1 MSTPLKIQIIVDDDG
16 SVKVRKFGQEAE
28 KAGRKG
34 ETSFKKTGKSLDDMN
49 RKTASATSH
58 VLKLAAAAVSIG
70 ALYIAFKKVIG
81 ALEEYTS
88 LAGVQT
94 SAETRLASV
103 LNATGYAAGYNIDQL
118 KAMAGAMQLATTTGD
133 EVTLKGMAILATF
146 KQIRGEGFERATMA
160 ALDMAEVME
169 GDLKGSIVMIGKA
182 LNDPIAN
189 LSAMTRA
196 GVQFTAGQKDMIK
209 QLWETGETMAAQ
221 AIILS
226 ELESQFGGAAKAAR
240 DIFPG
245 ALKAT
250 QNALGDVKEEIGFII
265 VKNQYFVESLDIV
278 EEWLI
283 DLGAE
288 IRANREDFQD
298 LAKDGV
304 LNLVDAITLGVTA
317 VGMMIT
323 SLKSLSGYSLLLEE
337 VWLKMKEINIL
348 IADPLGN
355 DKIWQQMLLEVKQ
368 AQVDVANAQVK
379 LAESLEGSD
388 AATVAVVKRLQE
400 LRDKL
405 AGVGVNGVE
414 VAGTL
419 DTVVVQGIKDA
430 GDAAKQSKKDL
441 EAFAQAMNTINN
453 ISTDDWFDWEGLD
466 RFKRDLKW
474 LNSEQFAASVAIE
487 WEDPEVNIKGLSS
500 SLNDLFEQ
508 ASGSFD
514 GQSFG
519 DSLAQGINNAV
530 ISMQELLSMYEKQA
544 KIIPEI
550 AKARQEAEAI
560 SDLDKR
566 AKALA
571 QINDIETAMITS
583 QLSGYRQLF
592 GTTSQLF
599 DENSKEREAMH
610 NMEMAMAVAEIAMSM
625 QKQIAI
631 IATYFTQEA
640 AAKGAAVTNAIT
652 GITAQASVPVG
663 GFALVAAMTALM
675 AGVLSI
681 GGIAFGGG
689 GGASVSATP
698 ALPSSTVLG
707 AAAGTGSESIA
718 NAYEMLE
725 EFHAEE
731 YAALRDIYGELQ
743 DLNQNITGLVTAIVK
758 GGLEFFNQS
767 ATTVETTRWESIGSA
782 SSMAFLDPVIGKIYE
797 YIGGMLFGGDVTTTP
812 LYGGISVADVSIS
825 DVLADMELDVR
836 QYQNWLKETEGGLF
850 GGGGSEY
857 WTEVQAASDEVT
869 KLFTMIFSNI
879 AETFV
884 NLSEGL
890 LDGSNMQAVLD
901 YVMDIGQI
909 NLNDLDAEGINEAVN
924 TALSNMTDEMAQ
936 ALFGEAFGQYQQL
949 GEGMM
954 ETLVRLV
961 MEKEVILS
969 VLEKTGYAF
978 QGTAEEAVAFT
989 QSLIE
994 IAGGFDELV
1003 SAFETYY
1010 EAFYTDAEK
1019 QADLYEYLTTVFSD
1033 MNQILPATRE
1043 EYRALVEYLAQAGEE
1058 YAEQYVTM
1066 LSLAGAADEYYD
1078 SLEDTRDAI
1087 NQIAI
1092 DAFNDEL
1099 NALASNMERISSI
1112 FQQVNAD
1119 IEKYNWQ
1126 SANPGAVDSE
1136 YLLSQL
1142 TTIQTRGETEGYTGA
1157 DLELA
1162 AQLMSDWY
1170 YTKAAEIDAAAQ
1182 ARHSWTEVI
1191 DKTVELLGSIEST
1204 IDSIKN
1210 SALNV
1215 SLPKE
1220 KLDEAA
1226 QDYTQKFADAMT
1238 GDATKAQ
1245 DYLDFTSTYLG
1256 TAQAA
1261 LKSSPE
1267 YQAEYARV
1275 MADLA
1280 TLQGMGFTETVE
1292 HTPTVDNPDADYR
1305 DQAYYDAM
1313 DALNSRF
1320 ELAAEYIHDAMLD
1333 VQNDFL
1339 LTIDWA
1345 NYSGSMADAL
1355 AALDSIVSQ
1364 YGWDNTI
1371 TLSWI
1376 SDMAAWASADI
1387 DTAIGIMEY
1396 IAEQSGGWGTPATL
1410 TFIADLAS
1418 NVGTIEDAGTILA
1431 EIYAQTEDWN
1441 ATASLTFLANL
1452 DLSGWTYDDMMTAI
1466 GALVT
1471 ATGSWDS
1478 PAVLEFIANV
1488 SSNIGTIEEA
1498 AYALETIL
1506 TKTGSWES
1514 PATLTFLTNLDLSGW
1529 TYDEIQA
1536 ALDYIVETSGGW
1548 DSPATKAFVASLTT
1562 TGDLTP
1568 EELKALTTPADVT
1581 SSNTVEARYSA
1592 TSDLTQEEM
1601 FQAINAAITGG
1612 TIIANIESSVIG
1624 AVSVDV
1630 GSVHHDYDKMD
1641 LEFNLQLDMIIS
1653 KLTELNTRDWTYYP
1667 LFRNNLKSIAVSC
1680 GGTGYEYGGMSYGP
1694 ESGYVANLHGN
1705 ELIVSPK
1712 ASYPATVISNGGST
1726 RVGQSDRSEELSL
1739 LRELVELQKEE
1750 IDTLRAKD
1758 TAPVVHVAVDA
1769 EGIMRNAG
1777 AYVSERTRRG
1787 TLDVRGT

>member
-1 MSTPLKIQIIVDDDG
+1 MPAPLKIQVIVDDKG
-16 SVKVRKFGQEAE
+16 TVNVQKFGKEAQ
-28 KAGRKG
+28 KAGLKT
-34 ETSFKKTGKSLDDMN
+34 ENAFKKSGKSMDQMN
-49 RKTASATSH
+49 RRAALATNH
-58 VLKLAAAAVSIG
+58 ILKLAAAAAGFTVLFMAFRKISA
-70 ALYIAFKKVIG
+70 ALS
-81 ALEEYTS
+81 EYTA
-88 LAGVQT
+88 LAGVQET
-94 SAETRLASV
+94 AEKKLAAV
-103 LNATGYAAGYNIDQL
+103 IRATGQAAGLNIAQM
-118 KAMAGAMQLATTTGD
+118 KAMAAGMQAVTTTGD
-133 EVTLKGMAILATF
+133 EVILNGMAILATF
-146 KQIRGEGFERATMA
+146 KNIQGEAFERTTMA
-160 ALDMAEVME
+160 ALDMSEVLKQ
-169 GDLKGSIVMIGKA
+169 DLKTSMVMLGKA
-182 LNDPIAN
+182 MNDPVKGM
-189 LSAMTRA
+189 SAMSKA
-196 GVQFTAGQKDMIK
+196 GVQFTDEQKALAK
-209 QLWETGETMAAQ
+209 QLVETGDMAAAQ
-221 AIILS
+221 EVILK
-226 ELESQFGGAAKAAR
+226 ELEGQFGGVAKAAR
-240 DIFPG
+240 ETYDG
-245 ALKAT
+245 MKKAAG
-250 QNALGDVKEEIGFII
+250 NALGDLKEEIGFII
-265 VKNQYFVESLDIV
+265 TKNEFFVEGLKILELIFIGLG
-278 EEWLI
+278 EEVN
-283 DLGAE
+283 
-288 IRANREDFQD
+288 ANQQNWRDF
-298 LAKDGV
+298 AKDGILAV
-304 LNLVDAITLGVTA
+304 IDAMVIA
-317 VGMMIT
+317 VFGMGDMIAG
-323 SLKSLSGYSLLLEE
+323 LKSMAGYLLTVEK

-348 IADPLGN
+348 IADPFGS
-355 DKIWQQMLLEVKQ
+355 DPIWISMLQDIRQEQADNADAMVK
-368 AQVDVANAQVK
+368 V
-379 LAESLEGSD
+379 AESITATKD
-388 AATVAVVKRLQE
+388 AADL
-400 LRDKL
+400 L
-405 AGVGVNGVE
+405 AGKLMGLKGRLEDVGTGGREIGESQNGATDKVKALAAALLGE
-414 VAGTL
+414 QKIIDDLTKSMAGV
-419 DTVVVQGIKDA
+419 DWGIGQMGMNEMAPQFDFSEATKEMKTFQKELTALVDQA
-430 GDAAKQSKKDL
+430 GK
-441 EAFAQAMNTINN
+441 T
-453 ISTDDWFDWEGLD
+453 
-466 RFKRDLKW
+466 
-474 LNSEQFAASVAIE
+474 
-487 WEDPEVNIKGLSS
+487 
-500 SLNDLFEQ
+500 
-508 ASGSFD
+508 FD

-519 DSLAQGINNAV
+519 DSLAEGINNAV
-530 ISMQELLSMYEKQA
+530 ISMQGLFDMYEKQA
-544 KIIPEI
+544 AVEKGLAEQREKALLIPDIEERAAAI
-550 AKARQEAEAI
+550 ADVTEAEDEA
-560 SDLDKR
+560 SK
-566 AKALA
+566 
-571 QINDIETAMITS
+571 AMIEN

-592 GTTSQLF
+592 GTTKSLF
-599 DENSKEREAMH
+599 EENSKEREAMH
-610 NMEMAMAVAEIAMSM
+610 KLEQAFALAEIAMGL
-625 QKQIAI
+625 QKNLAVV
-631 IATYFTQEA
+631 AGYFTQSTAAVA
-640 AAKGAAVTNAIT
+640 AAGVQNAANTSTALTGA
-652 GITAQASVPVG
+652 TASIAAQGTVPVA
-663 GFALVAAMTALM
+663 GFAMVAAMAALM
-675 AGVLSI
+675 AGVLAM

-689 GGASVSATP
+689 GANVSAPGAS
-698 ALPSSTVLG
+698 LPDSTVLG

-758 GGLEFFNQS
+758 GGLAFFNQS

-1215 SLPKE
+1215 SLPKD
-1220 KLDEAA
+1220 KLTEANL
-1226 QDYTQKFADAMT
+1226 DYTQKFADAMT

-1245 DYLDFTSTYLG
+1245 DYLAFTSTYLG

-1280 TLQGMGFTETVE
+1280 TLQGMGFTETIE
-1292 HTPTVDNPDADYR
+1292 HTPTVTDPDADYK

-1313 DALNSRF
+1313 DALNARF
-1320 ELAAEYIHDAMLD
+1320 ELAAEYIHDAMLN

-1345 NYSGSMADAL
+1345 TYDGSMADAL

-1364 YGWDNTI
+1364 YGWDNEI
-1371 TLSWI
+1371 TLTWI
-1376 SDMAAWASADI
+1376 ADMAAWASADI

-1396 IAEQSGGWGTPATL
+1396 IAEQSGGWETPATL
-1410 TFIADLAS
+1410 TFIAHLAS

-1431 EIYAQTEDWN
+1431 EIYAQTGDWN
-1441 ATASLTFLANL
+1441 STASLTFLANL